1 MARIP
6 RLLVKGEDTVYHIIS
21 RTALPGYVLG
31 DYEKDYLLRLIK
43 DLSGIFFVEVVGNG
57 FGGCFT

>member
-31 DYEKDYLLRLIK
+31 DCEKDYLLGLIK
-43 DLSGIFFVEVVGNG
+43 RLKWNIFRGGVRVLHNG
-57 FGGCFT
+57 